1 MTHNEDLIAF
11 PCSASAG
18 RRARSLEELLSLD
31 NLEFVRGAYLT
42 LLGRQSDEEGE
53 SVYLHLIRSGRP
65 KLYIL
70 GKLRRSPEGQQFDP
84 GIVGLDRAIRW
95 QRRAML
101 PIVGKLIAWL
111 THAET
116 DCRADRLLRS
126 IENRVSLM
134 QDAIFLNNRRLTTL
148 EGRTGGAGSH
158 NETLFALHVPRARD
172 RRMSPLTNEF
182 YDILSPEDIRTSE

>member
-1 MTHNEDLIAF
+1 MTHNEDFIAF
-11 PCSASAG
+11 PCIASAG
-18 RRARSLEELLSLD
+18 RRAQSLEELLSWND
-31 NLEFVRGAYLT
+31 LEFVRGAYLT

-101 PIVGKLIAWL
+101 PIVGKLIARL

-116 DCRADRLLRS
+116 DDRADRLLRS
-126 IENRVSLM
+126 IANHVSM

-148 EGRTGGAGSH
+148 EGQTGAPSSH
-158 NETLFALHVPRARD
+158 NETLFALRVPRARD